1 MPFPTHAPLKV
12 KYSFVIIHFYLLF
25 ALSENIVTATT
36 LSTDDSTSTDTISCS
51 HAVSQSTPC
60 TITDSATI
68 SKTVVENNLRTP
80 CDKSNSAT
88 ISKAINEIDLR
99 TCDSS
104 ERYNTN
110 DSVPVNMSMASRRKD
125 IECVNSIENTTDR
138 CTTTLSVQNDT
149 QSNSPHSSAI
159 VDRNVVPNALS
170 VSNHI
175 IPPLNITT
183 SVISKTTMIPAA
195 GVMSITSASV
205 VNIRDNETPESTVN
219 SIETP
224 STNTTKNSTVDQ
236 IRSTVSKVSCARTN
250 ITPDAPVSSLVSM
263 EPATKKLKC
272 DENISR
278 KAADFNNIPPLV
290 PVSASS
296 KQNKHNYKAKWFN
309 PEIDA
314 TYNDIKQ
321 LKRDLEIRNRE
332 VGQMM
337 ALLKEKEDTL
347 RAMLLSSPLAQNKR
361 PSSNSGI
368 NLTKKT
374 SASNTVHTA
383 SNLTSSC
390 NKNNIC
396 GPSATNQQVEIT
408 KAPPPAHLGKTEN
421 VKEILKTL
429 EANPIN
435 IPPNIKSCTPRQRPL
450 SPPTRFKADTH
461 KGPLP
466 AAHTQ
471 MPFEVPGHLITMKT
485 ERSKSQGYDGTVR
498 VDLNTTRALSAPVQ
512 DPHGMSPINL
522 QQSRRSVGI
531 GNVGSPII
539 SNNNQTSKVQP
550 PNASSNIRFPIS
562 SVQNNNPSRYQLLNV
577 PSNIELPLSC
587 AQNNNPNC
595 YQNLK
600 APNSIELPVSS
611 TQNNSPIRQ
620 HAVYSN
626 SAQSINKPML
636 IQQLTQQEHPKFNT
650 ENAIQQELN
659 EALKRRQK
667 PEQRTE
673 QQQDYQQFKIAKPQT
688 VQNTGN
694 MPRLATFRGSPD
706 DNNGR
711 EYNPKNT
718 VQPVITTCIP
728 ASTPSNRPSAHSK
741 SKSGL
746 SQPYSCELMN
756 ALQKTTPHAEILNG
770 RMNNPSSVNPILS
783 HAQLPHSVRLI
794 GAATVPSNN
803 ISRMNEHN
811 RVIANHLYK
820 KQQLQ
825 HQLSSVAVPGMRP
838 QGVQRPPMIASSCA
852 PLFQQRGHIAGLFYT
867 YFCLITWCMLCLFLI
882 LEFFRGQYR
891 FNYYI

>member
-1 MPFPTHAPLKV
+1 M
-12 KYSFVIIHFYLLF
+12 LL

-51 HAVSQSTPC
+51 NDVSQSTPC

-88 ISKAINEIDLR
+88 ISKAMIEIDLR

-104 ERYNTN
+104 ERNNTN
-110 DSVPVNMSMASRRKD
+110 DSLPVNMSMASRRKD
-125 IECVNSIENTTDR
+125 IECVQSIENTTDLS
-138 CTTTLSVQNDT
+138 TTTLSVQNDT
-149 QSNSPHSSAI
+149 QSNIPHSSAI
-159 VDRNVVPNALS
+159 VNRNTVPTVLS

-175 IPPLNITT
+175 IPPLNITA
-183 SVISKTTMIPAA
+183 SVISKTTMIPAS
-195 GVMSITSASV
+195 GVRSISSASV
-205 VNIRDNETPESTVN
+205 VDIRDNETPESTIN

-236 IRSTVSKVSCARTN
+236 IRSTVPKISCERTN
-250 ITPDAPVSSLVSM
+250 ITPEVPVSRLVSM
-263 EPATKKLKC
+263 EPATKKLKI

-296 KQNKHNYKAKWFN
+296 KQNKHNNYKAQLFD
-309 PEIDA
+309 PEIEA

-321 LKRDLEIRNRE
+321 LKRDLEMRNRE

-347 RAMLLSSPLAQNKR
+347 RAMLLSTPLAQNKR
-361 PSSNSGI
+361 SSPNSGI
-368 NLTKKT
+368 NLTKKAI
-374 SASNTVHTA
+374 ASNTVQTA
-383 SNLTSSC
+383 SNFPSIC

-429 EANPIN
+429 AANPIN
-435 IPPNIKSCTPRQRPL
+435 IPPDIKSCTSRLRPL

-461 KGPLP
+461 RGPLP

-471 MPFEVPGHLITMKT
+471 MPFEVAGHLITMKT
-485 ERSKSQGYDGTVR
+485 ERSKSQGNDSTVR

-512 DPHGMSPINL
+512 DPHGISPINL

-531 GNVGSPII
+531 GNVGSPSI

-550 PNASSNIRFPIS
+550 PNASSNIKFPMS
-562 SVQNNNPSRYQLLNV
+562 SAQNNNPSRYQLLNV
-577 PSNIELPLSC
+577 PSNIELPVSS
-587 AQNNNPNC
+587 AQNNNPSR
-595 YQNLK
+595 YQNLN
-600 APNSIELPVSS
+600 APSSIELPVNSM
-611 TQNNSPIRQ
+611 QNNNPSRQ

-626 SAQSINKPML
+626 SGQSINKPVLM
-636 IQQLTQQEHPKFNT
+636 QKPPLTQEHPKFNT

-667 PEQRTE
+667 LEQRPE
-673 QQQDYQQFKIAKPQT
+673 QQQDYQQFKITKPQT

-694 MPRLATFRGSPD
+694 MPRPAIFQGSPD
-706 DNNGR
+706 DINVR
-711 EYNPKNT
+711 EFNPKST

-728 ASTPSNRPSAHSK
+728 VSTLSNRPSAHSK
-741 SKSGL
+741 SKSDL
-746 SQPYSCELMN
+746 LQPYPGELIN
-756 ALQKTTPHAEILNG
+756 ALHKTTQHA
-770 RMNNPSSVNPILS
+770 RMNNSSSVIPILS

-794 GAATVPSNN
+794 GAETVPANN
-803 ISRMNEHN
+803 ISRINEHN
-811 RVIANHLYK
+811 RIMPNSLYK
-820 KQQLQ
+820 KQQQLQ
-825 HQLSSVAVPGMRP
+825 HLLSPVAVPGVRP
-838 QGVQRPPMIASSCA
+838 QGVQRPSMIAIPSSCA

-867 YFCLITWCMLCLFLI
+867 
-882 LEFFRGQYR
+882 
-891 FNYYI
+891 